1 VTTPSEIDSVY
12 RFGDFRL
19 DTRRQLLHA
28 GPDAQAVALTSKAFA
43 ALAHLVR
50 HRDQIVS
57 KAELMQAVWPDV
69 VVEENNLN
77 QVITALR
84 RTFGEKRGEQRF
96 IVTVPGRGYRFV
108 AEVRAETR
116 DSGAVIGATEGAHPL
131 SIAVLPFVNLTGE
144 ADKEYFGDGMAEELI
159 HKLSR
164 VAGLRVPART
174 SSFAYKGRNAHVRD
188 IARELNVSSVLE
200 GSLRS
205 AGERIRVTAQLVD
218 GKSGFQRWS
227 ETFDRRLDDIFALQ
241 DELTAAIV
249 KAVSREQGAA
259 ALPSVVTV
267 PPTRD
272 VQAYQLYLQ
281 GIALAARASVPNFKR
296 AAELFGQAIARD
308 PYFARAMCA
317 DGIVNLDLA
326 MYFNSGSLA
335 GALPRCEERAR
346 QALAL
351 DPSLA
356 EAEALLGFV
365 AAHRLRWVQAEQHY
379 RRSFAL
385 GTDAQV
391 LLTHGF
397 AVSASAGHLAQG
409 RRTLEQ
415 ALSLA
420 PGNPAVAMQAAV
432 LQSFQG
438 HDEQALRLA
447 ALAETLGWP
456 AHQMP
461 LPIVRSQGAR
471 RAGDFA
477 EAVRQMMLIFPEAAL
492 QAGIAD
498 LVRGFFAALGNT
510 SQRSKTLDAIRATAE
525 QRSELAVASPALT
538 MILVHWAVMLGD
550 VDLAFGI
557 GHRALDRFERDGAI
571 PVLGFIP
578 QLWVLE
584 LEPFRRDR
592 RFPELVQRLKL
603 MDYWAEYGAPDG
615 CELRA
620 GRLVV
625 G

>member
-1 VTTPSEIDSVY
+1 VDTPSEIDSVY

-19 DTRRQLLHA
+19 DTRRRLLFA
-28 GPDAQAVALTSKAFA
+28 GTDAQPVALTSKAFA

-50 HRDQIVS
+50 RRDQLVS
-57 KAELMQAVWPDV
+57 KEELMQVVWPDV

-84 RTFGEKRGEQRF
+84 RAFGERRSEHRF

-108 AEVRAETR
+108 AEVRSEMR
-116 DSGAVIGATEGAHPL
+116 DAVVAAGAAEGAHPL

-144 ADKEYFGDGMAEELI
+144 VDKDYFGDGMAEELI

-174 SSFAYKGRNAHVRD
+174 SSFAYKGRNAHVRE

-200 GSLRS
+200 GSVRS

-218 GKSGFQRWS
+218 GKSGFQMWS
-227 ETFDRRLDDIFALQ
+227 ETFDRRLDDIFTLQ

-249 KAVSREQGAA
+249 KAVSREQGALR
-259 ALPSVVTV
+259 LPSVITV
-267 PPTRD
+267 PPARD

-281 GIALAARASVPNFKR
+281 GAALAARTSLANLNR
-296 AAELFGQAIARD
+296 AVELFGQAIARD

-317 DGIVNLDLA
+317 EGAVHLQRA
-326 MYFNSGSLA
+326 AYFHSGSLA
-335 GALPRCEERAR
+335 TALTRSDERAR

-356 EAEALLGFV
+356 EAEALLGLV
-365 AAHRLRWVQAEQHY
+365 AAHRLRWNEAEEHY

-391 LLTHGF
+391 LLAHGF
-397 AVSASAGHLAQG
+397 AVSVSAGHIRQG
-409 RRTLEQ
+409 CRSLEQ
-415 ALSLA
+415 ALALA
-420 PGNPAVAMQAAV
+420 PGHPAVAMQAAV

-438 HDEQALRLA
+438 HDAEALRLV

-456 AHQMP
+456 AHQVP
-461 LPIVRSQGAR
+461 LPIVRSQAAR
-471 RAGDFA
+471 RAGRFTEAA
-477 EAVRQMMLIFPEAAL
+477 EHMMEVFPEPAL
-492 QAGIAD
+492 RAGMAD
-498 LVRGFFAALGNT
+498 LVRDIFVALGDT
-510 SQRSKTLDAIRATAE
+510 TQRSKALGAIRAAVG
-525 QRSELAVASPALT
+525 QSAELAVATPALT
-538 MILVHWAVMLGD
+538 MIFIHWVVMLGD
-550 VDLAFGI
+550 LDLAFDI
-557 GHRALDRFERDGAI
+557 GHAAIRRFERDGAA
-571 PVLGFIP
+571 PVSGVVP
-578 QLWVLE
+578 QLWILE

-592 RFPELVQRLKL
+592 RFLELAQRLKL
-603 MDYWAEYGAPDG
+603 TEYWAEYGLPDG

-620 GRLVV
+620 GQLVV
-625 G
+625 A

>member
-1 VTTPSEIDSVY
+1 
-12 RFGDFRL
+12 
-19 DTRRQLLHA
+19 
-28 GPDAQAVALTSKAFA
+28 
-43 ALAHLVR
+43 
-50 HRDQIVS
+50 
-57 KAELMQAVWPDV
+57 MQAVWPDV

-84 RTFGEKRGEQRF
+84 RVFGERRGEHRF

-108 AEVRAETR
+108 AEVHAETR
-116 DSGAVIGATEGAHPL
+116 DTRAGSGSGRGAASSTQGAASSAAPAAASPTQGAHPL
-131 SIAVLPFVNLTGE
+131 SVAVLPFVNLTGE
-144 ADKEYFGDGMAEELI
+144 AGKEYFGDGMAEELI

-164 VAGLRVPART
+164 VAGLRVPARS

-188 IARELNVSSVLE
+188 IARELNVASVLE
-200 GSLRS
+200 GSVRS

-218 GKSGFQRWS
+218 GKSGFQMWS
-227 ETFDRRLDDIFALQ
+227 ETFDRRLDDIFTLQ

-249 KAVSREQGAA
+249 NAVSREQGVV
-259 ALPSVVTV
+259 ALPSVISI

-281 GIALAARASVPNFKR
+281 GAALAARTSLSNFNH
-296 AAELFGQAIARD
+296 AAELFSQAIARD

-317 DGIVNLDLA
+317 DGIVHLERA
-326 MYFNSGSLA
+326 MYFNSGALA
-335 GALPRCEERAR
+335 STLPRCEERAR
-346 QALAL
+346 QALAI

-365 AAHRLRWVQAEQHY
+365 AAHRMRWTQAEQHY

-397 AVSASAGHLAQG
+397 TVSVSAGHVRQG
-409 RRTLEQ
+409 CRTLER
-415 ALSLA
+415 ALDLA

-438 HDEQALRLA
+438 HDEEALRLA

-456 AHQMP
+456 AHGVP
-461 LPIVRSQGAR
+461 LPIVRSQAAR
-471 RAGDFA
+471 RAGRFA
-477 EAVRQMMLIFPEAAL
+477 DAAGLMMQIFPEPAL
-492 QAGIAD
+492 RAGMAD
-498 LVRGFFAALGNT
+498 LVRGFFAALDDV
-510 SQRSKTLDAIRATAE
+510 SQRPKALAAVRAAVG
-525 QRSELAVASPALT
+525 RCGELAVAVPALT
-538 MILVHWAVMLGD
+538 MIFVHWAVMLGD
-550 VDLAFGI
+550 LDLAFDI
-557 GHRALDRFERDGAI
+557 GDRAVDRFEAEGAV
-571 PVLGFIP
+571 PVSGFVP
-578 QLWVLE
+578 QLWLLE
-584 LEPFRRDR
+584 MEPFRRDR
-592 RFPELVQRLKL
+592 RFPEFVERLKL
-603 MDYWAEYGAPDG
+603 VEYWTEYGAPDG